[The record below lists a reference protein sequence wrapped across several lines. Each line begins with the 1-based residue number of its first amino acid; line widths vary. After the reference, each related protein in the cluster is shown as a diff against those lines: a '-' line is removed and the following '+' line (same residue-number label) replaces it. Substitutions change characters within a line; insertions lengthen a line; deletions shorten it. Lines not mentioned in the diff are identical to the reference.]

1 MKRAVFLLF
10 LSCAFVVQ
18 SQVQHLEGRLSV
30 YPSGT
35 SPDNGYNGNIV
46 VTKPIA
52 SGQYI
57 NLIRQGQY
65 PWSIGTV
72 YNSNEFAIGC
82 SKANDFDFSTPYFVI
97 DITGKVGIGTT
108 QPDEK
113 LTVNGKIH
121 AKEIIVSLNGPLA
134 DYVFNHDYKLR
145 PLHEVKQFVKINK
158 HLPDIPSAAEVE
170 ENGLS
175 MGEMQN
181 KLLQKIEELTL
192 YVIQQ
197 QEKIEELNAKIEKF
211 EQGK

>member
-1 MKRAVFLLF
+1 
-10 LSCAFVVQ
+10 
-18 SQVQHLEGRLSV
+18 
-30 YPSGT
+30 
-35 SPDNGYNGNIV
+35 V

-82 SKANDFDFSTPYFVI
+82 SKANDFDFTTPYFVI

-145 PLHEVKQFVKINK
+145 PLHEVKQFVQTHK

-192 YVIQQ
+192 YMIQQ
-197 QEKIEELNAKIEKF
+197 QDKIEELHAKIEKL
-211 EQGK
+211 EKGK